1 MAADRNQGWREAAL
15 TGLVERHRTALVR
28 MCCLCLGDASLAEDA
43 AQETFLKAYRAL
55 DSFRGECDEKT
66 WLMRIAINTC
76 RDMRRSRWTRHVDRR
91 VTPEMLPEAS
101 APFEERDEELTLAQM
116 RLPPKQREAV
126 LLRYYQRMSLAQTA
140 QAMGVTV
147 STVSKQLGRALRS
160 LRGILEGGREHEW
173 KERIG
178 ADCQG
183 RGRAPVRPDR
193 RPVDGA
199 ACAGAR

>member
-28 MCCLCLGDASLAEDA
+28 MGGLCLGDASRAEDA
-43 AQETFLKAYRAL
+43 AQETFFKAYRAL

-101 APFEERDEELTLAQM
+101 APFDERDEELTLALM

-147 STVSKQLGRALRS
+147 STVSRQLGRALRS
-160 LRGILEGGREHEW
+160 LRGILEGGREHE
-173 KERIG
+173 
-178 ADCQG
+178 
-183 RGRAPVRPDR
+183 
-193 RPVDGA
+193 
-199 ACAGAR
+199 

>member
-15 TGLVERHRTALVR
+15 TGLVERHRTTLVR

-101 APFEERDEELTLAQM
+101 APFEERDEELTLALM

-160 LRGILEGGREHEW
+160 LRGILEGGREHE
-173 KERIG
+173 
-178 ADCQG
+178 
-183 RGRAPVRPDR
+183 
-193 RPVDGA
+193 
-199 ACAGAR
+199 

>member
-55 DSFRGECDEKT
+55 DSFLGECDEKT

-101 APFEERDEELTLAQM
+101 APFDERDEELTLALM

-147 STVSKQLGRALRS
+147 STVSKQLGRSLRS
-160 LRGILEGGREHEW
+160 LRGILEGGREHE
-173 KERIG
+173 
-178 ADCQG
+178 
-183 RGRAPVRPDR
+183 
-193 RPVDGA
+193 
-199 ACAGAR
+199 

>member
-1 MAADRNQGWREAAL
+1 MSTVGYDMYLKLIEQAVSEAQG
-15 TGLVERHRTALVR
+15 VEVTPELDTRVELAV
-28 MCCLCLGDASLAEDA
+28 DAFLP
-43 AQETFLKAYRAL
+43 ETFFKAYRAL

-101 APFEERDEELTLAQM
+101 APFEERDEELTLALM

-160 LRGILEGGREHEW
+160 LRGILEGGREHE
-173 KERIG
+173 
-178 ADCQG
+178 
-183 RGRAPVRPDR
+183 
-193 RPVDGA
+193 
-199 ACAGAR
+199 

>member
-1 MAADRNQGWREAAL
+1 MARWEQSL
-15 TGLVERHRTALVR
+15 LRTCFAY
-28 MCCLCLGDASLAEDA
+28 LGDLSLAEDA
-43 AQETFLKAYRAL
+43 VQETFLKAWKNL
-55 DSFRGECDEKT
+55 DRFRGEASEKT
-66 WLMRIAINTC
+66 WLLRIAINTC

-101 APFEERDEELTLAQM
+101 APFEERDEELTLALM

-160 LRGILEGGREHEW
+160 LRGILEGGREHE
-173 KERIG
+173 
-178 ADCQG
+178 
-183 RGRAPVRPDR
+183 
-193 RPVDGA
+193 
-199 ACAGAR
+199 

>member
-1 MAADRNQGWREAAL
+1 MAADRNQGWRAAAL
-15 TGLVERHRTALVR
+15 TALAERHRTALVR

-101 APFEERDEELTLAQM
+101 APFDERDEELTLALM

-160 LRGILEGGREHEW
+160 LRGILEGGREHE
-173 KERIG
+173 
-178 ADCQG
+178 
-183 RGRAPVRPDR
+183 
-193 RPVDGA
+193 
-199 ACAGAR
+199 

>member
-1 MAADRNQGWREAAL
+1 MTAVKDPGGDRLEDLMRRYGD
-15 TGLVERHRTALVR
+15 ALVR
-28 MCCLCLGDASLAEDA
+28 MCCLYLNDASLAQDA
-43 AQETFLKAYRAL
+43 AQDTFIKAWRNL
-55 DSFRGECDEKT
+55 RQFRGECDERT

-101 APFEERDEELTLAQM
+101 APFEERDEELTLALM

-160 LRGILEGGREHEW
+160 LRGILEGGREHE
-173 KERIG
+173 
-178 ADCQG
+178 
-183 RGRAPVRPDR
+183 
-193 RPVDGA
+193 
-199 ACAGAR
+199 

>member
-1 MAADRNQGWREAAL
+1 MAADRNPIGREAAL
-15 TGLVERHRTALVR
+15 ERLVANHQTALVR

-55 DSFRGECDEKT
+55 DGFRGECDEKT

-101 APFEERDEELTLAQM
+101 APFEERDEELTLAVM

-126 LLRYYQRMSLAQTA
+126 LLRYYQRMSLAQAA

-147 STVSKQLGRALRS
+147 STVSRQLGRALRS
-160 LRGILEGGREHEW
+160 LRGILEGGREH
-173 KERIG
+173 G
-178 ADCQG
+178 
-183 RGRAPVRPDR
+183 
-193 RPVDGA
+193 
-199 ACAGAR
+199 

>member
-1 MAADRNQGWREAAL
+1 
-15 TGLVERHRTALVR
+15 
-28 MCCLCLGDASLAEDA
+28 
-43 AQETFLKAYRAL
+43 
-55 DSFRGECDEKT
+55 
-66 WLMRIAINTC
+66 MRIAINTC

-101 APFEERDEELTLAQM
+101 APFEERDEELTLALM

-160 LRGILEGGREHEW
+160 LRGILEGGREHE
-173 KERIG
+173 
-178 ADCQG
+178 
-183 RGRAPVRPDR
+183 
-193 RPVDGA
+193 
-199 ACAGAR
+199 

>member
-76 RDMRRSRWTRHVDRR
+76 RDYHRTAWLRHVDRG
-91 VTPEMLPEAS
+91 TPLEALPEAG
-101 APFEERDEELTLAQM
+101 AEDAHPDGVVIRAVTA
-116 RLPPKQREAV
+116 LPRREREAV
-126 LLRYYQRMSLAQTA
+126 LLRYYQEMTIAEAA
-140 QAMGVTV
+140 QALRISQSAV
-147 STVSKQLGRALRS
+147 KQRLQRANRKLRDR
-160 LRGILEGGREHEW
+160 LKEW
-173 KERIG
+173 YYD
-178 ADCQG
+178 A
-183 RGRAPVRPDR
+183 
-193 RPVDGA
+193 
-199 ACAGAR
+199 